1 MIHLVVAVLTLYTA
15 TNAPFFLRGGNYII
29 HICNAAI
36 WFWKSQPGPIKAA
49 STAYGSMLLKLDS
62 QFHCNIQVICIAIL
76 YNCMDLIFFVEFKRV
91 LLNVN
96 QNPNGY
102 SDRKSVV

>member
-1 MIHLVVAVLTLYTA
+1 MFHIMIHLVVAVLTLYTA

-102 SDRKSVV
+102 S